1 MQTYRTHPLY
11 KLAQKLS
18 GQPIDWSNPAV
29 VRLQYEMRH
38 DFTEM
43 TPTLSLIGMT
53 AGVDDAQAF
62 ATTLKEITMEPEQ
75 ALAQHVA
82 IPEHKR
88 KEWDAALGEGRN

>member
-18 GQPIDWSNPAV
+18 GQPIDWSNPSV

-53 AGVDDAQAF
+53 AGVDDAQPF
-62 ATTLKEITMEPEQ
+62 ANTLKEITMEPEA
-75 ALAQHVA
+75 ALRRYLA
-82 IPEHKR
+82 IPQAKR
-88 KEWDAALGEGRN
+88 EEWDTALGEGRN